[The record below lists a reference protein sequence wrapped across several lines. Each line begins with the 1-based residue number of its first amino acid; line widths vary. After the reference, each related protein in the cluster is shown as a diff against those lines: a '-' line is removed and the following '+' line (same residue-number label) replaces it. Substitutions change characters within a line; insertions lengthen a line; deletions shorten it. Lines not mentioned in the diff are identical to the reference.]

1 MRVVTEKHKGEKTA
15 MSFSIR
21 RSALAAAAAVALTCT
36 ILAPAVRITS
46 SVAQAAKIKV
56 SYIVGQTQ
64 DPFYASMSCGA
75 RDEGKKLGVSVNI
88 QGPQTWGVTNQT
100 PIVNAVIA
108 SHPDAMVVVPN
119 DAKAMIAPIKAG
131 AKAGIKVVL
140 ADTTLND
147 VSFVS
152 ARVSSDNVAAGVV
165 VADALAKLVNY
176 KGTVMIAGYTPGGAS
191 TVDDRVKGFNKEI
204 KKYPNIKNIGAPYQL
219 PAGTS
224 GTAEVQAILG
234 VLAKYPNL
242 AGMFGTA
249 VVSAEDAATAIRQAH
264 AQGKLKVVGFDTAD
278 VQIAAMKKGIFQA
291 LIGQEPYV
299 MGQIAV
305 QQAVLAAEGKKTTSF
320 TGTPAVVVTPANLNT
335 PAVQKLVYK
344 FNC

>member
-1 MRVVTEKHKGEKTA
+1 MAATA
-15 MSFSIR
+15 V
-21 RSALAAAAAVALTCT
+21 LALTSMV
-36 ILAPAVRITS
+36 LAPVTHFTGS
-46 SVAQAAKIKV
+46 TAQAANIKI

-75 RDEGKKLGVSVNI
+75 RDEGKALGVTVNI

-100 PIVNAVIA
+100 PIVNAVTA
-108 SHPDAMVVVPN
+108 AHPDAMVVVPN
-119 DAKAMIAPIKAG
+119 DATSMIRPIKTA
-131 AKAGIKVVL
+131 AQAGIKIVL

-147 VSFVS
+147 TSFVS
-152 ARVSSDNVAAGVV
+152 ARVSTDNVAAGKV
-165 VADALAKLVNY
+165 VADTLAKLVNY
-176 KGTVMIAGYTPGGAS
+176 KGTVMIAGWTPGNAS
-191 TVDDRVKGFNKEI
+191 TVDDRAKGFNAEM
-204 KKYPNIKNIGAPYQL
+204 KKYPNIVNIQAPYQL
-219 PAGTS
+219 PAGTAGS
-224 GTAEVQAILG
+224 VEVQDILG

-242 AGMFGTA
+242 AGIFGTA
-249 VVSAEDAATAIRQAH
+249 VISAEDAALAIKEAH
-264 AQGKLKVVGFDTAD
+264 DAGKVKMVGFDTAD

-305 QQAVLAAEGKKTTSF
+305 QQAVLAVEGKKTISW
-320 TGTPAVVVTPANLNT
+320 TGTPAVVVTPQNLNT

>member
-1 MRVVTEKHKGEKTA
+1 MN
-15 MSFSIR
+15 FSIR
-21 RSALAAAAAVALTCT
+21 RSALAATLAVALASMVVAP
-36 ILAPAVRITS
+36 LAHLDTT
-46 SVAQAAKIKV
+46 VAQAAKIKIA
-56 SYIVGQTQ
+56 YIVGQTQ

-75 RDEGKKLGVSVNI
+75 RDEGKALGVTVNI

-100 PIVNAVIA
+100 PIVNAVVA

-131 AKAGIKVVL
+131 AKAGIKIVL

-152 ARVSSDNVAAGVV
+152 ARVSSDNVAAGIV
-165 VADALAKLVNY
+165 VADTLAKLVNY
-176 KGTVMIAGYTPGGAS
+176 KGTVMVAGYTPGGAS
-191 TVDDRVKGFNKEI
+191 TVDDRVKGFTQEM

-219 PAGTS
+219 PAGSS

-249 VVSAEDAATAIRQAH
+249 VISAEDAAVAIRQAH
-264 AQGKLKVVGFDTAD
+264 AQGKVKVVGFDTAD

-305 QQAVLAAEGKKTTSF
+305 KQAMLAVEGKKTTPF

>member
-1 MRVVTEKHKGEKTA
+1 MIFNIGR
-15 MSFSIR
+15 SIQV
-21 RSALAAAAAVALTCT
+21 AAGAVALSALV
-36 ILAPAVRITS
+36 LAPVARLNS
-46 SVAQAAKIKV
+46 SVAQAAQIKI

-75 RDEGKKLGVSVNI
+75 RDEAKTLGVSVNI

-100 PIVNAVIA
+100 PIVNAVVA

-119 DAKAMIAPIKAG
+119 DAKAMIAPIQAG
-131 AKAGIKVVL
+131 AKAGIKIVL
-140 ADTTLND
+140 ADTTLNN

-152 ARVSSDNVAAGVV
+152 ARVSTDNIAAGKV
-165 VADALAKLVNY
+165 VADTLAKLVNY
-176 KGTVMIAGYTPGGAS
+176 KGTVMIAGWTPGGAS
-191 TVDDRVKGFNKEI
+191 TVDDRVKGFNDEM

-224 GTAEVQAILG
+224 GTVEVQAILG

-249 VVSAEDAATAIRQAH
+249 VISAEDAATAIRQAGV
-264 AQGKLKVVGFDTAD
+264 AGKLKVVGFDTAD

-305 QQAVLAAEGKKTTSF
+305 KQAMLAVQGKKTTNF

>member
-1 MRVVTEKHKGEKTA
+1 
-15 MSFSIR
+15 MSLDIR
-21 RSALAAAAAVALTCT
+21 RPALVATAALTLT
-36 ILAPAVRITS
+36 SMVLAPVARLNN
-46 SVAQAAKIKV
+46 SVAQAAKIKIA
-56 SYIVGQTQ
+56 YIVGQTQ

-75 RDEGKKLGVSVNI
+75 RDEGKALGVTVNI

-100 PIVNAVIA
+100 PIVNAVVA

-119 DAKAMIAPIKAG
+119 DPKAMIAPIQAG
-131 AKAGIKVVL
+131 AKAGIKIVL

-147 VSFVS
+147 TSFVS
-152 ARVSSDNVAAGVV
+152 ARVSTDNVAAGRV
-165 VADALAKLVNY
+165 VADTLAKLVNY

-191 TVDDRVKGFNKEI
+191 TVDDRVKGFNEEL

-219 PAGTS
+219 PAGSS
-224 GTAEVQAILG
+224 GTAEVQDIVG
-234 VLAKYPNL
+234 VLDKYPNL
-242 AGMFGTA
+242 SGMFGTA
-249 VVSAEDAATAIRQAH
+249 VISAEDAATAIRQAGV
-264 AQGKLKVVGFDTAD
+264 AGKIKVVGFDTAD

-305 QQAVLAAEGKKTTSF
+305 KQAMLAVEGKKTTSF